1 MDQNEEPKIPLIDLV
16 SRLVKLETVMP
27 PDLVSRLARLE
38 TSTPLE
44 IKELD
49 KNFCLHRTHTERE
62 ADAIRAS
69 MERRN
74 DEIKNYFV
82 VEIKAVYAQIDGL
95 KKMVYIGLGIVTALS
110 ALLKFV
116 GK

>member
-1 MDQNEEPKIPLIDLV
+1 MDSKIEPKEEPQLPLIDLV
-16 SRLVKLETVMP
+16 SRLV
-27 PDLVSRLARLE
+27 RLE
-38 TSTPLE
+38 T
-44 IKELD
+44 IVELKTNEMD
-49 KNFCLHRTHTERE
+49 KDLCFARDHNQQQ

-69 MERRN
+69 MERRD

-82 VEIKAVYAQIDGL
+82 VEIKAVYAQLDGI